1 MQLNYFG
8 PVRLILSL
16 LPIMRQTGPD
26 GRKGGHIIN
35 VSSIGVQTNIP
46 RFSAYVASKAALD
59 AFSRC
64 IASEIIDD
72 GVHITTIHMPLV
84 RTPMIAPTKMYDRFP
99 TMTPAEAADMICR
112 AMIRKPKS
120 VGTMMGNAGAL
131 AYQVAPR
138 GVDVVLNAGYK
149 LFPDSL
155 AARGG
160 ADGKDAK
167 KDEPSTESV
176 AFAHILRGVHW

>member
-8 PVRLILSL
+8 AVRLILKL
-16 LPIMRQTGPD
+16 LPVMRERRSGQ
-26 GRKGGHIIN
+26 IVN
-35 VSSIGVQTNIP
+35 VSSIGVQTNTP
-46 RFSAYVASKAALD
+46 RFSAYVSSKAALD

-64 IASEIIDD
+64 IASEVIDD

-99 TMTPAEAADMICR
+99 TMTPAEAADMICK
-112 AMIRKPKS
+112 AMIGKPKR
-120 VGTMMGNAGAL
+120 VGTTMGNAGAL

-138 GVDVVLNAGYK
+138 GVDVILNAGYK
-149 LFPDSL
+149 LFPDSH
-155 AARGG
+155 AARGD
-160 ADGKDAK
+160 AEEMNKDQ
-167 KDEPSTESV
+167 PSTESV

>member
-8 PVRLILSL
+8 PVRLILSV
-16 LPIMRQTGPD
+16 LPVMRQASSD
-26 GRKGGHIIN
+26 GRRGGHIIN
-35 VSSIGVQTNIP
+35 ISSIGVQTNIP

-64 IASEIIDD
+64 IASEIVDD

-99 TMTPAEAADMICR
+99 TMTPPEAADLICK
-112 AMIRKPKS
+112 AMIRRPKK
-120 VGTMMGNAGAL
+120 VGTALGNTGEL
-131 AYQVAPR
+131 AYAVAPR
-138 GVDVVLNAGYK
+138 AVDVVLNAGYK
-149 LFPDSL
+149 LFPDSK
-155 AARGG
+155 AARGESG
-160 ADGKDAK
+160 DGRDQ
-167 KDEPSTESV
+167 PSTESV